1 MKVLRLYP
9 AQLILFLHQ
18 VRILT
23 SSLLK
28 SSIFPFLSE
37 DVYFAGGFITRQH
50 HNKVGIDAIQ
60 IETPRD
66 LRIEEGEEGRRRFG
80 HALGKAIS
88 QFYHFHFKE
97 S

>member
-9 AQLILFLHQ
+9 AQLIPFLHQ

-23 SSLLK
+23 SSSLLK

-37 DVYFAGGFITRQH
+37 DVYFAGGFITRHH
-50 HNKVGIDAIQ
+50 HNKLGIDAIQ

-66 LRIEEGEEGRRRFG
+66 LRIEEGDEGRRRLG

-88 QFYHFHFKE
+88 QFYNFHYM
-97 S
+97 

>member
-1 MKVLRLYP
+1 MLRD
-9 AQLILFLHQ
+9 FSVNFKHRGE
-18 VRILT
+18 VRT
-23 SSLLK
+23 HVFTLLK
-28 SSIFPFLSE
+28 FKFFLSE

-97 S
+97 SLME